1 MNKII
6 RQKKQAA
13 VTLISVIILSFVA
26 LAITTTI
33 LLVDIN
39 NNLRTAALLK
49 GTEALANAETCV
61 EIGLNRL
68 KDDVNYTG
76 AENFILT
83 YGTCEILLISGSGN
97 NNRLLQSVGRSG
109 NYTQR
114 IQVDIGQLNPDTQI
128 TSWQII
134 ADF

>member
-1 MNKII
+1 MVP
-6 RQKKQAA
+6 KKRAA

-33 LLVDIN
+33 LLADIN

-49 GTEALANAETCV
+49 GSEAHANAETCA
-61 EIGLNRL
+61 EIALNRL
-68 KDDVNYTG
+68 KDDVNYSGT
-76 AENFILT
+76 ENFTLT

-97 NNRLLQSVGRSG
+97 NNRILQTIGRSG

-114 IQVDIGQLNPDTQI
+114 IQVDLAQLNPDTQI
-128 TSWQII
+128 TSWQNL